1 MKLAWKT
8 PIIAKATAAVI
19 LPFTT
24 AVAAHT
30 AGTNITSTTSP
41 SQSVIINGNPIVY
54 PTSASTSS
62 TALGT
67 TQTSNPVASLISQSV
82 VSSTTTSQIATT
94 TSATRSQQGTTS
106 TIKANPSFIAG
117 STSAVPAPVS
127 QNPPTTVAPVITQPP
142 TTVAAP
148 TTIAPAPQLGFGTL
162 GFSSFA
168 QGTPSA
174 MGQAYGSWM
183 PIFNGYGNIERV
195 NDPVLGDSL
204 NLTPATS
211 TNSSSTHSAL
221 VTTTNSYGD
230 FNATFTYRT
239 VSQLRTGSSP
249 NPWEVGWVLFHYS
262 DNTHFYYFL
271 AKPTGWELGKED
283 PSYPGNQ
290 RFMVTGSTPF
300 PVGNTYTI
308 NVVMKG
314 ATISV
319 TVNGSPIVTYT
330 DTQSP
335 YTNGSLALY
344 DEDSSV
350 DYAPVVVN

>member
-1 MKLAWKT
+1 M
-8 PIIAKATAAVI
+8 
-19 LPFTT
+19 
-24 AVAAHT
+24 
-30 AGTNITSTTSP
+30 
-41 SQSVIINGNPIVY
+41 
-54 PTSASTSS
+54 
-62 TALGT
+62 
-67 TQTSNPVASLISQSV
+67 
-82 VSSTTTSQIATT
+82 
-94 TSATRSQQGTTS
+94 
-106 TIKANPSFIAG
+106 
-117 STSAVPAPVS
+117 
-127 QNPPTTVAPVITQPP
+127 ITQPP